1 MSELVRVITQETLDL
16 HAKWLASNDD
26 GIKLSTVV
34 GGKVEIMTNL
44 RKANLSM
51 ADLSGANLS
60 GANLIMTNLSGANL
74 SGANLR
80 KANLSGAKLS
90 GADLSAADL
99 SGTNLSGANL
109 SGCKGLLNPVI
120 WLSDNFFTDELGYI
134 VYKAIGNTVYEAP
147 DTWKI
152 KAGLLIEEVCNPDRG
167 TLCAS
172 GVNFGTMKW
181 VDENYPVKKGRE
193 IWRCRIRWIDLAGV
207 IVPWNTNGKARCCKL
222 ELLEMVK

>member
-60 GANLIMTNLSGANL
+60 GANLSGANLSGADLSMANL

-80 KANLSGAKLS
+80 KAKLS
-90 GADLSAADL
+90 GANLSEAKLIAAD
-99 SGTNLSGANL
+99 L

>member
-34 GGKVEIMTNL
+34 GGKVEIMT
-44 RKANLSM
+44 
-51 ADLSGANLS
+51 
-60 GANLIMTNLSGANL
+60 
-74 SGANLR
+74 NLR